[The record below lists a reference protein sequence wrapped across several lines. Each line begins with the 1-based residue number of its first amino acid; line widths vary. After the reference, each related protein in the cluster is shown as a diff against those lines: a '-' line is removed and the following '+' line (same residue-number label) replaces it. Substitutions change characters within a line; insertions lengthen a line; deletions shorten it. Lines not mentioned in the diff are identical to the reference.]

1 MQPLER
7 QRFGALLRHYRTRQG
22 LSQFYLAQLLN
33 LTPSNISRWESGKR
47 SPPDRDTTLGLAD
60 ALDLEPR
67 DTNLLLAAAGYM
79 QVEGGGI
86 DFGDPLLRSLA
97 TTLAGDM
104 PQAQRALFRRQLEE
118 LLSIWSVSLRLAAP
132 AESRERR
139 AAGEAYERLLDQGLA
154 LHTLTRLPIL
164 AALGRQS
171 AQQSQYLEARVWYE
185 RAKEAADHAG
195 EQAWS
200 AEMSVQA
207 GNILRTL
214 GQREA
219 LAHYRAAERIFVV
232 IPDSLGAARCRRK
245 QASVFLYLG
254 IESAEDALRAE
265 QLLHDNIAQLSA
277 LRRAAPEQ
285 ERVIQTELFNAYSYL
300 GWLYSL
306 QGRAEEGI
314 ELRRRALTLARRLQD
329 HYRLSVGH
337 RLLGDDCENRGD
349 LAEAEANYREALAE
363 CRGIENAAK
372 RAREQGK
379 VERGLGATLTRQGRF
394 DEASRHLA
402 ESLAIFRNTED
413 DLNVAWTL
421 NQLGKLYAARGNT
434 GRALDAHWVARAVF
448 EKIGNAYYAAGA
460 GLDLAEI
467 HCTQGALDQALAL
480 SEQSQRVAS
489 ERGHRRLLARAQE
502 LCAFLVL
509 LRNGGY
515 EKAQLLYDAFFDTV
529 LEIGALAEFAERLV
543 QRTEHLLSLRRYAAV
558 QEMAAHLMLRCQE
571 DGDAEL
577 VRQLRVGLDSRR
589 RQADTA
595 AGQAR
600 KPTALDARIE
610 ELLSADDGAAAM
622 RIGSTD

>member
-1 MQPLER
+1 MQHLEH

-22 LSQFYLAQLLN
+22 VNQFHLAHLLN

-47 SPPDRDTTLGLAD
+47 SPPDRDTTLALAE
-60 ALDLEPR
+60 ALDLEAR

-104 PQAQRALFRRQLEE
+104 PPSQRALFRRQIEE
-118 LLSIWSVSLRLAAP
+118 LLQIWSHSLRLAAP
-132 AESRERR
+132 EVNRDRREER
-139 AAGEAYERLLDQGLA
+139 EDYERLLDQSFA

-164 AALGRQS
+164 AALGRQCT
-171 AQQSQYLEARVWYE
+171 QQSQYLEARVWYE

-200 AEMSVQA
+200 AEMSVQT

-214 GQREA
+214 GQRDA
-219 LAHYRAAERIFVV
+219 LTHYQAAERIFAA
-232 IPDSLGAARCRRK
+232 IPDPLGAARCRRK

-254 IESAEDALRAE
+254 IETAENAFRTE
-265 QLLHDNIAQLSA
+265 QLLRDNIAHLSA
-277 LRRAAPEQ
+277 LRRTAPDQ
-285 ERVIQTELFNAYSYL
+285 GRAIQSELFNAYSYL
-300 GWLYSL
+300 GWLHSL

-314 ELRRRALTLARRLQD
+314 ELRRRALNLARRLQD

-337 RLLGDDCENRGD
+337 RLLGDDHENRGD
-349 LAEAEANYREALAE
+349 LAEAETNYREALAQ
-363 CRGIENAAK
+363 CAGIENPTK

-379 VERGLGATLTRQGRF
+379 VERGLGTTLTRQGRF

-402 ESLAIFRNTED
+402 ESLAIFRTTED
-413 DLNVAWTL
+413 DLNLAWTL
-421 NQLGKLYAARGNT
+421 NQLGKLHAARGSM

-467 HCTQGALDQALAL
+467 HCAQGALDQALAL
-480 SEQSQRVAS
+480 AEESRRVAS

-502 LCAFLVL
+502 SCAYLIL
-509 LRNGGY
+509 LRSGTY
-515 EKAQLLYDAFFDTV
+515 DKARPLYDAFFDTV
-529 LEIGALAEFAERLV
+529 VEIGALAEYAERLV
-543 QRTEHLLSLRRYAAV
+543 QRTERLLSLRWYAAV

-571 DGDAEL
+571 DDDDAL
-577 VRQLRVGLDSRR
+577 VQQMRTALDSRR
-589 RQADTA
+589 RQADAA
-595 AGQAR
+595 AGHAR
-600 KPTALDARIE
+600 KPAALDARIAG
-610 ELLSADDGAAAM
+610 LLPVDDEA
-622 RIGSTD
+622 